1 MLMEDLGVSR
11 PVDVVRNW
19 SRLPVLKNRRDPSI
33 RRDLGWASDDIVVLH
48 AGNMGA
54 KQGLEHVVLASR
66 IAESSGSKV
75 RFVLL
80 GDGNQ
85 RAALEAMGGNS
96 RLQFIDPVGE
106 DDFQAVLA
114 SADVLLVNER
124 PGLTE
129 MSVPSKLT
137 TYFATG
143 LPVVAAVDPRSTTHD
158 EMVAAGAGPCVP
170 ADNPLA
176 LVHAIEDLAADPE
189 GARALGRSGRKYRER
204 VLSESAAIESFE
216 AVLIAASKKQFAHPM
231 ETITRE
237 TSSASPVAYA
247 A

>member
-1 MLMEDLGVSR
+1 
-11 PVDVVRNW
+11 
-19 SRLPVLKNRRDPSI
+19 
-33 RRDLGWASDDIVVLH
+33 
-48 AGNMGA
+48 
-54 KQGLEHVVLASR
+54 
-66 IAESSGSKV
+66 
-75 RFVLL
+75 
-80 GDGNQ
+80 
-85 RAALEAMGGNS
+85 
-96 RLQFIDPVGE
+96 
-106 DDFQAVLA
+106 
-114 SADVLLVNER
+114 
-124 PGLTE
+124 
-129 MSVPSKLT
+129 
-137 TYFATG
+137 
-143 LPVVAAVDPRSTTHD
+143 
-158 EMVAAGAGPCVP
+158 MVAAGAGPCVP